1 MTDKEGTKA
10 DTLKVC
16 SSSGVNPT
24 STLMKWWLLLPA
36 GPNLLC
42 FKAYAVL
49 FVDHIKCISCLYLGF
64 LNSVNFSLNDHF
76 FAKSS
81 DHAIV

>member
-1 MTDKEGTKA
+1 MTDEEGTKA

-24 STLMKWWLLLPA
+24 STLMRWWLLLPA
-36 GPNLLC
+36 GPN
-42 FKAYAVL
+42 
-49 FVDHIKCISCLYLGF
+49 CISKLMLYCLLTILNALSSLCLGF
-64 LNSVNFSLNDHF
+64 STSIKFSLKDHF